1 MSRRDHGDDN
11 NKTNA
16 ASRRQYAAGSRSD
29 QTRDRPASCSL
40 ASNILRPDRLD
51 DSQKAKLSVKN
62 VQRVEIITAN
72 TNAAAHGANE
82 ATRF

>member
-1 MSRRDHGDDN
+1 MATTTTKQTQRADDSAQQAVAA
-11 NKTNA
+11 TNP
-16 ASRRQYAAGSRSD
+16 
-29 QTRDRPASCSL
+29 RPASCSL